1 MLQVRKIYGENF
13 GPMSYYSLTRTYT
26 RFVLREAYPRRRRRF
41 FLPPFDA
48 VPRRR
53 CITTHPKPDVT
64 LDWHARNQPT
74 TDGAHGRPDVSS
86 DLHARPPECAEERTP
101 LQ

>member
-1 MLQVRKIYGENF
+1 MQVRKTYGEKF
-13 GPMSYYSLTRTYT
+13 GPMSYYSLTRTYL
-26 RFVLREAYPRRRRRF
+26 RLVLREAYPRRRRRF

-53 CITTHPKPDVT
+53 CITTHPKPDVSQA
-64 LDWHARNQPT
+64 WHARTPPVS
-74 TDGAHGRPDVSS
+74 DGTHAKPDVT
-86 DLHARPPECAEERTP
+86 LNMHARPPECADERTP